1 MHLGINI
8 DHIATLRE
16 ARKEPF
22 PSIIKAAQTCL
33 DNGADSITIHLR
45 EDRRHIQDHDLP
57 DLRFVQKLNLEIASE
72 DEMIDIACKY
82 KPWAACI
89 VPEKRQEITTEG
101 GLNISDRFEKIR
113 GHIDKL
119 KDNGILVSAF
129 IEADKTQ
136 IDAAKAA
143 GADAIEIHTGAYARK
158 DAQQRELERIQKA
171 AHYAHSIGLKVH
183 AGHGLDYENVLQ
195 IAAIPQITELNI
207 GFSIIATA
215 VFIGLG
221 PAVKQMQTLLNNY

>member
-22 PSIIKAAQTCL
+22 PSIIKAAQICL

-171 AHYAHSIGLKVH
+171 AQYAHSIGLKVH

-207 GFSIIATA
+207 GFSIVATA

-221 PAVKQMQTLLNNY
+221 PAVKQMKSLIQ